1 MQQPAQH
8 FFCADVYRT
17 QVHCKGLVKKKNFR
31 LFIEVQ
37 GTWSLSGQALLV
49 TVETIYRKNDKIE
62 VETNMGNGGMPV
74 DGNIG
79 LSGIEFP
86 KK

>member
-8 FFCADVYRT
+8 LFCADVYRT
-17 QVHCKGLVKKKNFR
+17 QVHCKGLVKKNFR

-37 GTWSLSGQALLV
+37 GTWSLSGQALPV

-62 VETNMGNGGMPV
+62 VEINMGNGGMAV

-79 LSGIEFP
+79 LGGIEFP